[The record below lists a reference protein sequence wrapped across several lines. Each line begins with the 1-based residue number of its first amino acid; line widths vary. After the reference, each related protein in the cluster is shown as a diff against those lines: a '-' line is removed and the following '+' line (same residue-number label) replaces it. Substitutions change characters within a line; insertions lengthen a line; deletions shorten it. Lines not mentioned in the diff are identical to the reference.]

1 MSDVLLELGRNPRA
15 RRLVQALGLPIPLPQ
30 SLRRERGPWSAR
42 PLADAKVA
50 VGATA
55 GAELVGVLAECLAA
69 AGADAY
75 LSMPADLAARFAAPG
90 ETFGRP
96 ARALDALG
104 VGNGAAAAGAG
115 KARVDA
121 LVLDATGVRTAAG
134 LRVLH
139 DFFHPLVSALARSG
153 RVLVLGRSAD
163 AVVDAEHAA
172 AQAALEG
179 FVRSVAKEI
188 GRGGS
193 TANLVSVAPGAEDR
207 VAPVVR
213 FVLSARAA
221 FVDAQPVVVTARAKA
236 LREPPLVRS
245 LEKKV
250 ALVTGAARG
259 IGEATARALAAEGA
273 HVVCLDRPADDAA
286 TSQLARALGGTA
298 VLADVLAEDAPAK
311 IADAVRALGGV
322 DVVVHNAGVTRDKTL
337 ARMAADAWDTVLG
350 VNLGAI
356 VRTTAALEPHLHD
369 HGRVVCLSSIAGLAG
384 NVGQTAYAA
393 SKAGVVGFVRAT
405 AERLADRGVTVNAVA
420 PGFIETRMTAAV
432 PLAIREV
439 ARRLSALGQGGQPED
454 VAQAITFLASPGAQ
468 GITGRTLRVCGGA
481 FIGA

>member
-1 MSDVLLELGRNPRA
+1 MSDVLLDLGRNPRA

-30 SLRRERGPWSAR
+30 ALRRERGPWSAR

-55 GAELVGVLAECLAA
+55 GAELAGVLAECLAA
-69 AGADAY
+69 AGADAF
-75 LSMPADLAARFAAPG
+75 LSMPAELAAKFDGPG

-96 ARALDALG
+96 ARPLEGL
-104 VGNGAAAAGAG
+104 VG
-115 KARVDA
+115 KARLDA
-121 LVLDATGVRTAAG
+121 LVLDATGVRTSAG

-139 DFFHPLVSALARSG
+139 DFFQPLVGALARSA

-163 AVVDAEHAA
+163 AVVDAEQAA

-193 TANLVSVAPGAEDR
+193 TANLVYVAHGAEDR
-207 VAPVVR
+207 IGPVVR

-221 FVDAQPVVVTARAKA
+221 FVDGQPIVVTARAKA

-298 VLADVLAEDAPAK
+298 LLADVLAEDAPAK
-311 IADAVRALGGV
+311 IAGAIRGLGGV
-322 DVVVHNAGVTRDKTL
+322 DVIVHNAGVTRDKTL
-337 ARMAADAWDTVLG
+337 ARMAPDAWDMVLG

-356 VRTTAALEPHLHD
+356 VRTTAALEPQLRD

-468 GITGRTLRVCGGA
+468 GITGRTMRVCGGA